1 MQKEFFFMESSRRHV
16 LAILLTSVSKSLLL
30 AVRDTASL
38 LLNTFC
44 GLKHPIKRAFLKA
57 LLFEAM

>member
-1 MQKEFFFMESSRRHV
+1 MVSSRRHV
-16 LAILLTSVSKSLLL
+16 LAILVTSVSKSLLL
-30 AVRDTASL
+30 AERDTASL
-38 LLNTFC
+38 LLNTLC